1 MPLGTK
7 EKVSRGARMPPS
19 TFASLRHR
27 NFRLWFFG
35 QMTSMMGTWMQWVA
49 QGWLVYE
56 MTGSKLALGTIS
68 FFGSLPTLFLMIPAG
83 AFIDRMPKRSLLLIS
98 QTVMMLS
105 AFVLALLA
113 WTKTLQVWHIMLL
126 AFVVGICNSFDAP
139 ARQAMVVEMVDDR
152 RDLMNAV
159 AMNSTLFNIAR
170 IVGPALGGIVLAA
183 VGAAW
188 CFSLNGISFLAVL
201 IALSLMHFPPFEAKA
216 QTEPLTQQ
224 LAAGL
229 RYVRQHKVV
238 RSIIAVISVS
248 SLFGFS
254 YATLMPA
261 YAVDVLHVGEAGL
274 GALNAAVGIGAL
286 AASLLVASLR
296 SHQHNRRLLT
306 WGNLLF
312 PSGLIALGVSR
323 SLPVSLF
330 FLALV
335 GFAFMIQNTTANT
348 LLQTI
353 VSDELRGRVMAFY
366 TFSFFGTSP
375 FAGLQAGAVAEA
387 FGPAMG
393 IALGA
398 VVALAFSVYIYFAVP
413 ELRRE

>member
-1 MPLGTK
+1 
-7 EKVSRGARMPPS
+7 
-19 TFASLRHR
+19 
-27 NFRLWFFG
+27 
-35 QMTSMMGTWMQWVA
+35 MQ
-49 QGWLVYE
+49 
-56 MTGSKLALGTIS
+56 
-68 FFGSLPTLFLMIPAG
+68 
-83 AFIDRMPKRSLLLIS
+83 
-98 QTVMMLS
+98 
-105 AFVLALLA
+105 
-113 WTKTLQVWHIMLL
+113 
-126 AFVVGICNSFDAP
+126 
-139 ARQAMVVEMVDDR
+139 
-152 RDLMNAV
+152 
-159 AMNSTLFNIAR
+159 
-170 IVGPALGGIVLAA
+170 
-183 VGAAW
+183 
-188 CFSLNGISFLAVL
+188 
-201 IALSLMHFPPFEAKA
+201 FPPFEAKA

-224 LAAGL
+224 LAAGF

-238 RSIIAVISVS
+238 RSIIAVIAVS

-254 YATLMPA
+254 YATLMPS

-296 SHQHNRRLLT
+296 SHQHSRRLLT

-393 IALGA
+393 IGLGA